1 MAQKIT
7 KGEVLLI
14 FNLPQM
20 TGRREEVWI
29 SHVPFFPTA
38 AALYLLL
45 LLFITLSGSPE
56 RAAFILLAQW
66 TRTSLMNIGRVT
78 RWLRLWVVIEGRD

>member
-1 MAQKIT
+1 MARKIT
-7 KGEVLLI
+7 KGEVLPL
-14 FNLPQM
+14 FNLQQM

-29 SHVPFFPTA
+29 SHLPFFPMA

-45 LLFITLSGSPE
+45 LLFITLYDSPE

-66 TRTSLMNIGRVT
+66 MRTSLMNVGRVT